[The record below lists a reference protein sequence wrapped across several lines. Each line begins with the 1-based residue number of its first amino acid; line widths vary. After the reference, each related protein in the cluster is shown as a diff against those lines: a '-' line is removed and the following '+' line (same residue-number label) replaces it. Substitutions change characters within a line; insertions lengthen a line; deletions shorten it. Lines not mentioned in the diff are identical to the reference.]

1 MNALCAADIDA
12 VDPARRGAEHAR
24 RAARAFRL
32 PPPAGVSAE
41 HHCENRHDP
50 ESDCNGYCILKKHV
64 AERAHDD
71 AHSNLAFSHVMF
83 YLAPE
88 TASPS
93 VSGTP
98 EPPLHSHYVPPS
110 ADAYVGDL
118 DPPPRFG

>member
-1 MNALCAADIDA
+1 MRYVRSILTLLI
-12 VDPARRGAEHAR
+12 
-24 RAARAFRL
+24 L
-32 PPPAGVSAE
+32 LGVVLSTHGGLLAHSVFHLRQEFLAE

-64 AERAHDD
+64 AERAHED
-71 AHSNLAFSHVMF
+71 AHSNLTFSHVMF

-118 DPPPRFG
+118 DPPPRFA

>member
-1 MNALCAADIDA
+1 MRYVRSVLTLSILLG
-12 VDPARRGAEHAR
+12 VVLSTHGGLPAHSVCHLRQESR
-24 RAARAFRL
+24 
-32 PPPAGVSAE
+32 AE
-41 HHCENRHDP
+41 HHCENRHGP

-71 AHSNLAFSHVMF
+71 AHGNLAASPVMF

-93 VSGTP
+93 AAGTP